1 MPEAS
6 KLFNAPVPGASLTA
20 AKGASPYEYPPEFTS
35 VEDAADYLFVEMT
48 KPRRAIELIELL
60 KSGMSCEEL
69 ARTIAFVG
77 AAGGKWTPDVML
89 PLARDKIIFIL
100 AAIGQRHKV
109 KNIKYMSPDDAYIE
123 NLLNIRNNSVN
134 SEPTDKEVLEGAAA
148 LNNVANTRAVG
159 ANPIAE
165 ANDYGLLGELE

>member
-1 MPEAS
+1 MPEAT

-20 AKGASPYEYPPEFTS
+20 SPNSAPYEYPPEYTS
-35 VEDAADYLFVEMT
+35 VDDAAEYLFVEMT

-109 KNIKYMSPDDAYIE
+109 KNIKYLSPDDAYIQS
-123 NLLNIRNNSVN
+123 LLKIRDSNVN
-134 SEPTDKEVLEGAAA
+134 SDPSEAEINEEAAS
-148 LNNVANTRAVG
+148 LLVG
-159 ANPIAE
+159 APAE
-165 ANDYGLLGELE
+165 EAPANQYGLLGELE